1 MLEHQQQQIR
11 HWLEIE
17 DNQGKRTVILEDT
30 TCTVGR
36 ESTNSIVLHSVLV
49 SRQHAIL
56 LRVTTPEASNH
67 FFRLIDGNL
76 QGKPST
82 NGIAVNYKP
91 CFSHDLKH
99 GDAIVFGG
107 DVEAR
112 YCNNAYLPHGDAY
125 ISDKAEEVTG
135 VLKSISSR
143 VVERQIASPRQQEIS
158 TESSLVRLAS
168 FPELLSNPILEIDLA
183 GAITYLNP
191 AAIAYFPDIR
201 EAKQQHP
208 ILAGI
213 VSTVK
218 NDKEKFFARE
228 VEVGNKVFEQSVHYI
243 AESDLIRSYVVDI
256 TERKRTEIALRES
269 EAKNLALL
277 NAIPDL
283 MLRISKDGT
292 YLDCVPAK
300 DSEISATSCQMIG
313 KNEYEVM
320 PKEVAQQRMDYVEL
334 ALSTG
339 KPQIFEYQ
347 LPINA
352 GIRQEEARIVVSG
365 KNEVLAIVRDITE
378 RKQVEALLQQAYDE
392 LEIRVAQRTAQ
403 LSQAN
408 EQLRKEI
415 AERQRVEEALR
426 LSVATNRALL
436 NAIPDSMFQIGK
448 DGTLVNYK
456 AAKDNVLIPPN
467 DFLGKKLDEVFPQE
481 VAQPIMKCIERAL
494 QIGDI
499 QIFEYQML
507 VNNKLLDF
515 EARIATSAEDEV
527 MVIVRDITE
536 RKRAEADIRNALE
549 KEKELHE
556 LKSRFVSMTSHE
568 FRTPLTTILS
578 SAELLQD
585 YSNIWD
591 EQKKLK
597 HLVRIQTSVKHM
609 TGLLN
614 DVLLIGKAEAGK
626 LELKPT
632 QLDLVQFC
640 RELVEEMQLG
650 AETHKIVFLTQ
661 GECTNACMDEKLLR
675 HIFGN
680 LLSNAIKYSPKGG
693 IVNFALIGKQ
703 KEAIFHVQDRGIG
716 IPAADQAQLFNSF
729 HRATNVG
736 TISGTGLGL
745 AIVKKSVDLHNGQ
758 IFVKSEVGVGTT
770 FTVKLPLCPPIPTS
784 VGTPSPPLP

>member
-17 DNQGKRTVILEDT
+17 DNQGNRTVILEDT
-30 TCTVGR
+30 TCTIGR
-36 ESTNSIVLHSVLV
+36 ESTNSIVLHSLLV

-112 YCNNAYLPHGDAY
+112 YCNNAYLPHEDAFT
-125 ISDKAEEVTG
+125 SDEAEEVTG
-135 VLKSISSR
+135 ILTSISSR
-143 VVERQIASPRQQEIS
+143 VVERQIASRRQQENS

-191 AAIAYFPDIR
+191 AAIAHFPDIR
-201 EAKQQHP
+201 EAKQKHP
-208 ILAGI
+208 VLTGI

-292 YLDCVPAK
+292 YLDYVPAK
-300 DSEISATSCQMIG
+300 DSETATSCQMIG

-352 GIRQEEARIVVSG
+352 GIREEEARIVVSG
-365 KNEVLAIVRDITE
+365 KNEVLA
-378 RKQVEALLQQAYDE
+378 
-392 LEIRVAQRTAQ
+392 
-403 LSQAN
+403 
-408 EQLRKEI
+408 
-415 AERQRVEEALR
+415 
-426 LSVATNRALL
+426 
-436 NAIPDSMFQIGK
+436 
-448 DGTLVNYK
+448 
-456 AAKDNVLIPPN
+456 
-467 DFLGKKLDEVFPQE
+467 
-481 VAQPIMKCIERAL
+481 
-494 QIGDI
+494 
-499 QIFEYQML
+499 
-507 VNNKLLDF
+507 
-515 EARIATSAEDEV
+515 
-527 MVIVRDITE
+527 IVRDITE

-585 YSNIWD
+585 
-591 EQKKLK
+591 
-597 HLVRIQTSVKHM
+597 
-609 TGLLN
+609 
-614 DVLLIGKAEAGK
+614 
-626 LELKPT
+626 
-632 QLDLVQFC
+632 
-640 RELVEEMQLG
+640 
-650 AETHKIVFLTQ
+650 
-661 GECTNACMDEKLLR
+661 
-675 HIFGN
+675 
-680 LLSNAIKYSPKGG
+680 
-693 IVNFALIGKQ
+693 
-703 KEAIFHVQDRGIG
+703 
-716 IPAADQAQLFNSF
+716 
-729 HRATNVG
+729 
-736 TISGTGLGL
+736 
-745 AIVKKSVDLHNGQ
+745 
-758 IFVKSEVGVGTT
+758 
-770 FTVKLPLCPPIPTS
+770 
-784 VGTPSPPLP
+784 